1 MNNYSRNMTDGSPVS
16 GVNAAVKAIEQCQAA
31 TRTMHE
37 AFDFA
42 LHALLDAIPP
52 LLPSVTNHQDR
63 GVVDCLLCELAVC
76 IKQPEPWVTPKH
88 GSAVAP
94 SSDLSSRIARD
105 LVVTTIR
112 VIHEQVEEHC
122 SRQIQGRDLLQAAI
136 DMVHAA
142 RAGVSDA
149 AECRELEQ
157 ALSKLEELMPTSS
170 RGPGFV
176 QCAGAVSEDDDLS
189 LREFAPAAKSNTRT
203 VH

>member
-1 MNNYSRNMTDGSPVS
+1 
-16 GVNAAVKAIEQCQAA
+16 
-31 TRTMHE
+31 
-37 AFDFA
+37 
-42 LHALLDAIPP
+42 
-52 LLPSVTNHQDR
+52 
-63 GVVDCLLCELAVC
+63 VVDVLLCELAVS

-94 SSDLSSRIARD
+94 DLTSRVARD

-122 SRQIQGRDLLQAAI
+122 SRQIQGRDLLQAAV
-136 DMVHAA
+136 DMVHTA
-142 RAGVSDA
+142 RAGVSDG

-170 RGPGFV
+170 HGPGVV
-176 QCAGAVSEDDDLS
+176 QCAGAAEVSEDDDDLS
-189 LREFAPAAKSNTRT
+189 LREFAPAAKSNART